1 MRRPFAT
8 HNTYD
13 DAEDVDYV
21 DFSNAVLYIAAL
33 QNITSVVIAA
43 ASTVACCSLLP
54 PPAVSSVRT
63 VVVSS
68 CFGALVMKKPF
79 TLGNVHG
86 LLLVFRALQ
95 PCVVFYMIA
104 LVAEQLVHSC
114 ARDVEAP
121 SWRRLVFNLSVV
133 LMVVSGFMRA
143 RRPLANT
150 DGPFLMTVTALFIAA
165 LLPPPAVLMAGP
177 LCSSP
182 TLYVAAERLVRA
194 FVFALNYSVFV
205 FAAAPPAQSSGEVFV
220 CVTRAFAATVWLLAC
235 HVWVLPLAFVQA
247 GVVVYVRMFSS
258 EYSVDDEVYA
268 EVPQKEPPPD
278 LEACAAPIGPVAP
291 TAATVAPQPDE
302 ENSHLV
308 VPSFQPLGQRG
319 LVDIGSAGTGSCLTQ
334 AEIAAIANRIE

>member
-1 MRRPFAT
+1 
-8 HNTYD
+8 
-13 DAEDVDYV
+13 
-21 DFSNAVLYIAAL
+21 
-33 QNITSVVIAA
+33 
-43 ASTVACCSLLP
+43 
-54 PPAVSSVRT
+54 
-63 VVVSS
+63 
-68 CFGALVMKKPF
+68 MKKPF

-121 SWRRLVFNLSVV
+121 SWRRLVFNLMVV

-205 FAAAPPAQSSGEVFV
+205 FAAAPPAQSSGEVFI

-247 GVVVYVRMFSS
+247 GVVVYVRVFSH
-258 EYSVDDEVYA
+258 EYRLEEEVYA

-278 LEACAAPIGPVAP
+278 LEAFAAPVAAPVAP
-291 TAATVAPQPDE
+291 IAAVVAPQPDE
-302 ENSHLV
+302 ENHMVS
-308 VPSFQPLGQRG
+308 PIFQPLGQRG
-319 LVDIGSAGTGSCLTQ
+319 LVDIGSSGTGSGLTQ
-334 AEIAAIANRIE
+334 SELAAIASRIE